1 MALLFI
7 GGLQENYQQSLTHSA
22 AWSVLLSWSLV
33 LLQIGKKYAFRKYDW
48 FMLNTSCFFG
58 MSDTYQLLIFFFL
71 LCSKFE
77 FRILFFNAISVQI
90 FCQKTANTQ
99 CWIEWYPNYI
109 IFSFFLLADC
119 PCLGVYIYILQ
130 VVLLDIVAFFISVL
144 ALILGFAFAFHLI
157 LQKSS
162 STKEGDQNLF
172 KNPITSLIAV
182 LTMAV
187 GHFGVSDEV
196 MASSLVPGTTEAMFV
211 IFYFL
216 FSIGKCKLLF
226 VHWLY

>member
-1 MALLFI
+1 MRTF
-7 GGLQENYQQSLTHSA
+7 
-22 AWSVLLSWSLV
+22 
-33 LLQIGKKYAFRKYDW
+33 
-48 FMLNTSCFFG
+48 
-58 MSDTYQLLIFFFL
+58 
-71 LCSKFE
+71 
-77 FRILFFNAISVQI
+77 
-90 FCQKTANTQ
+90 
-99 CWIEWYPNYI
+99 
-109 IFSFFLLADC
+109 FFLLADC

-226 VHWLY
+226 VH

>member
-1 MALLFI
+1 M
-7 GGLQENYQQSLTHSA
+7 
-22 AWSVLLSWSLV
+22 
-33 LLQIGKKYAFRKYDW
+33 
-48 FMLNTSCFFG
+48 
-58 MSDTYQLLIFFFL
+58 
-71 LCSKFE
+71 
-77 FRILFFNAISVQI
+77 QI

-172 KNPITSLIAV
+172 QNPITSLIAV

-226 VHWLY
+226 VQWLLKGRNFQKYYIGKKLLIYLQKNLFFRNDDNFSWSLRG

>member
-1 MALLFI
+1 MPLKNMT
-7 GGLQENYQQSLTHSA
+7 GL
-22 AWSVLLSWSLV
+22 
-33 LLQIGKKYAFRKYDW
+33 
-48 FMLNTSCFFG
+48 C
-58 MSDTYQLLIFFFL
+58 LILAVFLRCRIIINFWFFFL

-77 FRILFFNAISVQI
+77 FRILFFNAISVNI
-90 FCQKTANTQ
+90 SVKKTASTQ

-109 IFSFFLLADC
+109 IFFLLADC

>member
-1 MALLFI
+1 M
-7 GGLQENYQQSLTHSA
+7 
-22 AWSVLLSWSLV
+22 
-33 LLQIGKKYAFRKYDW
+33 
-48 FMLNTSCFFG
+48 
-58 MSDTYQLLIFFFL
+58 
-71 LCSKFE
+71 
-77 FRILFFNAISVQI
+77 
-90 FCQKTANTQ
+90 
-99 CWIEWYPNYI
+99 
-109 IFSFFLLADC
+109 
-119 PCLGVYIYILQ
+119 YIYILQ

-162 STKEGDQNLF
+162 TKEDQNLF
-172 KNPITSLIAV
+172 QNPITSLIAV

-216 FSIGKCKLLF
+216 FSIGKCKLL
-226 VHWLY
+226 Y

>member
-1 MALLFI
+1 M
-7 GGLQENYQQSLTHSA
+7 
-22 AWSVLLSWSLV
+22 
-33 LLQIGKKYAFRKYDW
+33 
-48 FMLNTSCFFG
+48 C
-58 MSDTYQLLIFFFL
+58 IFPV
-71 LCSKFE
+71 K
-77 FRILFFNAISVQI
+77 
-90 FCQKTANTQ
+90 KTASTQ

-130 VVLLDIVAFFISVL
+130 VVILDIVAFFISVL

-226 VHWLY
+226 VQWLLKGRNFQKYYIGKKLLIYLQKNLFFRNDDNFSWSLRG